1 MSYLHQEK
9 SSVCCAEI
17 NRQIVKKNQVEI
29 QISVTA
35 TPELVAGDQWADLH
49 GFLFQKL
56 ANPQHPE
63 GLLPLYEVASP
74 GDDGSF
80 VNNSVRNCWLNN
92 VKI

>member
-17 NRQIVKKNQVEI
+17 NLQIEKKNQVET

-35 TPELVAGDQWADLH
+35 TPALVAGDQWTDLH

-56 ANPQHPE
+56 ANPRYPE
-63 GLLPLYEVASP
+63 GLLPLYEVVSP
-74 GDDGSF
+74 GDDGTA
-80 VNNSVRNCWLNN
+80 L
-92 VKI
+92 